1 MTVATTRLRQKG
13 APGFSPGRLAGALR
27 EARLDAADLRDAG
40 LNSNLINKFL
50 RNERTP
56 SPKMLARVASALGV
70 SGLDLM
76 DPEDEADYSVRQRR
90 FSAGMTTAEAGRTI
104 GVSGVTYARLESS
117 GCIQWKSG
125 GLSRTS

>member
-1 MTVATTRLRQKG
+1 MTVATRLRQEG
-13 APGFSPGRLAGALR
+13 APGFSPDRLAGALHD
-27 EARLDAADLRDAG
+27 ARLSATDLRDAG

-56 SPKMLARVASALGV
+56 SPKMLARVASVLGV

-76 DPEDEADYSVRQRR
+76 DPEDDADYSSRQRR
-90 FSAGMTTAEAGRTI
+90 FSAGMTTVEAGRTI

-117 GCIQWKSG
+117 GCVRWNSG
-125 GLSRTS
+125 GLSRTSY